1 MSQSS
6 VQILHKYSEESH
18 GLNNKIVEI
27 QILPY
32 TWEDTYLVGWQTM
45 GDLQIPYGNQP
56 GQCVCTYD

>member
-32 TWEDTYLVGWQTM
+32 TWEDTYLVGW
-45 GDLQIPYGNQP
+45 
-56 GQCVCTYD
+56 